1 MALRSAA
8 ARRAP
13 AAAGRR
19 LAPAAAAGRRLAVR
33 VSAAAPAIRVW
44 RPSAAEAAAAKSW
57 PTWGCDASRF
67 PWSYSSTETCL
78 LLAGSVVV
86 TPDGGGQ
93 PVRLSAGDMAVFPSG
108 LSCVWDVTAAVT
120 KHYSFS

>member
-8 ARRAP
+8 TCRAP

-19 LAPAAAAGRRLAVR
+19 LALR
-33 VSAAAPAIRVW
+33 VSAAAAAAPAIKVW
-44 RPSAAEAAAAKSW
+44 KPSAAEAAAAKKW

-86 TPDGGGQ
+86 TPDGGGE
-93 PVRLSAGDMAVFPSG
+93 PVRLEAGDMATFPAG
-108 LSCVWDVTAAVT
+108 LSCTWDVRTAVN